1 MTTSKSIKTSWW
13 LAAAVLALAL
23 LQGCATGPGTNPA
36 DPLEPFNRTVFK
48 FNEGLDRALVKPA
61 ATVYRDVTP
70 APVRRGV
77 SNFFGNIA
85 DVRSLVNNVLQF
97 KPTEAA
103 DTFFRVTT
111 NTFWGLGG
119 IFDVASELQIPRH
132 SQDFGRTLGYWGVA
146 PGPYVVLPA
155 LGPSTVRDS
164 AGLFVDSKVDLI
176 GRVEDIPAR
185 NVLISGRA
193 VNLRA
198 NLLGADDVLEQAAL
212 DKYSFTREIYLR
224 RHLQRNRGFYLGPDN
239 GESAETAPA
248 TEERF
253 DLPEVVP
260 QAAPGAGAA
269 AEPAVPAK

>member
-1 MTTSKSIKTSWW
+1 MKTALWPV
-13 LAAAVLALAL
+13 AAALALTL
-23 LQGCATGPGTNPA
+23 LQGCATGPGANPV
-36 DPLEPFNRTVFK
+36 DPLEPYNRTVFK

-70 APVRRGV
+70 ALVRRGV

-85 DVRSLVNNVLQF
+85 DVRSLVNNLLQF
-97 KPTEAA
+97 KGEDAA

-119 IFDVASELQIPRH
+119 IFDVASDLQIPRH

-146 PGPYVVLPA
+146 PGAYVVLPV

-185 NVLISGRA
+185 NVMIAGRA
-193 VNLRA
+193 VDLRA
-198 NLLGADDVLEQAAL
+198 NLLGVGDVLEQAAL
-212 DKYSFTREIYLR
+212 DKYSFAREIYLR
-224 RHLQRNRGFYLGPDN
+224 RHLQRTRSFFLGPDN
-239 GESAETAPA
+239 GESPSTAPQA
-248 TEERF
+248 EERF

-260 QAAPGAGAA
+260 QSAPGAGAA
-269 AEPAVPAK
+269 AEPALPASPAK

>member
-1 MTTSKSIKTSWW
+1 MTTPNSMKTPWW
-13 LAAAVLALAL
+13 RVAAALAL
-23 LQGCATGPGTNPA
+23 LQGCAAGPGANPA

-70 APVRRGV
+70 APLRNGV

-85 DVRSLVNNVLQF
+85 DFRSLVNNLLQF
-97 KPTEAA
+97 KGEDAA

-119 IFDVASELQIPRH
+119 IFDVASDLQIPRH
-132 SQDFGRTLGYWGVA
+132 SQDFGRTLGYWGIA
-146 PGPYVVLPA
+146 PGPYVVLPV

-164 AGLFVDSKVDLI
+164 AGLLVDSKVDLV
-176 GRVEDIPAR
+176 GRVEDIPGR
-185 NVLISGRA
+185 NVMIAGRA
-193 VNLRA
+193 VDLRA
-198 NLLGADDVLEQAAL
+198 NLLGVGDVLEQAAL
-212 DKYSFTREIYLR
+212 DKYSFAREIYLR
-224 RHLQRNRGFYLGPDN
+224 RHLQRNRSFNILGPDN
-239 GESAETAPA
+239 GESPAPAPA

-269 AEPAVPAK
+269 AEPAAPAK